1 MKNGVELL
9 NILAN
14 MLQVLNYTDNVEQN
28 SNDDILKAINRQNT
42 EYLEE
47 ILKILKEK
55 NNDL

>member
-1 MKNGVELL
+1 MRDGLELL

-14 MLQVLNYTDNVEQN
+14 MLQVLNYADNVEQN

-55 NNDL
+55 KQ

>member
-1 MKNGVELL
+1 MAKDGLELL

-14 MLQVLNYTDNVEQN
+14 MLQVLNYVDNVEQN

-55 NNDL
+55 KQ